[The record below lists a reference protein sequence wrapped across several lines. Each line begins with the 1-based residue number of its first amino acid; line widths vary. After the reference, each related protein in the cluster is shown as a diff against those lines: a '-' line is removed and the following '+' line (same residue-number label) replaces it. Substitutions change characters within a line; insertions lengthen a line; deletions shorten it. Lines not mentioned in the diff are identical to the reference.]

1 MTKRIFRICSFL
13 AVTLPASLTV
23 ASAQNIQPIE
33 GTWDVT
39 VTVTNCQ
46 TGALIRTV
54 RSIQGFNHD
63 GSFTETANTFLRGQS
78 VGAWSRNGLENY
90 GARYWFFRY
99 NADGS
104 FASIAQSL
112 DMITLGQ
119 DGNSFTAKGTIQD
132 FNSSNVSISIGCFV
146 HSAKRLSAPGDF
158 N

>member
-1 MTKRIFRICSFL
+1 MTKSIFRICTVL
-13 AVTLPASLTV
+13 ALGLAGSLTV
-23 ASAQNIQPIE
+23 VSAQNIQPIE

-46 TGALIRTV
+46 SGALIRTV

-78 VGAWSRNGLENY
+78 VGAWSRNSLQAY

-99 NADGS
+99 NPDGT
-104 FASIAQSL
+104 FASIAQAL
-112 DMITLGQ
+112 DMITLSP
-119 DGNSFTAKGTIQD
+119 DGHEFTAKGTIQD
-132 FNSSNVSISIGCFV
+132 FNASNVSISIGCFV